1 MSEQIPVVGA
11 AKLEKA
17 TCKWEIKNFSKVFC
31 SSNELS
37 KKIQSPKF
45 EVIIN
50 GRLTEWKLGL
60 ARYTDSKPNFATLY
74 AKYCT
79 EGEAYVNMSF
89 TFVRTIN
96 NKIGTSAAVFI
107 GYFVFRKDA
116 LSTIDVDVVSRN
128 VDSLTIVWEIILD
141 KTRDYDEKIKNGR
154 VEDFDFQ
161 DYSMLYNNKRLSD
174 VILMVKDGESQR
186 KFYAHKH
193 ILAKRS
199 SVFEAMFRHQEML
212 ENQNKQVN
220 IVDISPKAMI
230 RMLRYIYS
238 ADSIFCRYDLNSDLC
253 EIRDNFTEILET
265 LKVADKYALDV
276 LKKEYEIK
284 LCSNLKLEHAI
295 EVLTIADQ
303 CNAKNLK
310 AKAIELIANNVDI
323 LKGQEFE
330 TLTELHPQV
339 VAEIFKQI
347 SSNMKKTKR
356 LNSSLSLNSSSGAQQ
371 PKMKRQRYN

>member
-96 NKIGTSAAVFI
+96 NKIGTSAAIFI

-174 VILMVKDGESQR
+174 VILMVKDGESQG

-199 SVFEAMFRHQEML
+199 SVFKAMFRHQGML
-212 ENQNKQVN
+212 ENKTNKIN
-220 IVDISPKAMI
+220 IVDSSQRAMI
-230 RMLRYIYS
+230 HMLRYIYCDVFVPHAS
-238 ADSIFCRYDLNSDLC
+238 YPDED
-253 EIRDNFTEILET
+253 FTEILEV

-276 LKKEYEIK
+276 LKIACEIK
-284 LCSNLKLEHAI
+284 ICRNLKLEHAI
-295 EVLTIADQ
+295 KVLAVSDQ
-303 CNAKNLK
+303 CSNTTTLK
-310 AKAIELIANNVDI
+310 AQAVDLIANNVDI

-347 SSNMKKTKR
+347 SSNVKETKR
-356 LNSSLSLNSSSGAQQ
+356 LNSSLSLNSSLGAQQ
-371 PKMKRQRYN
+371 PNNKRKRHN